1 MSKERGIDE
10 QLMKKNDKYKY
21 KYKNIINMKIN
32 MKKISIKIKVIDMKN
47 FFNTLKRKAKKSNKM
62 SKKKIKQKYES
73 IV

>member
-21 KYKNIINMKIN
+21 KNKNIINMKIS
-32 MKKISIKIKVIDMKN
+32 MKKISMKIKVNDMKKN
-47 FFNTLKRKAKKSNKM
+47 FNTLQRKAKKSNKM
-62 SKKKIKQKYES
+62 SKNKIKQKYKS

>member
-32 MKKISIKIKVIDMKN
+32 MKKISIKIKVNDMKKI
-47 FFNTLKRKAKKSNKM
+47 FNTLQRKAKKSNKM

>member
-10 QLMKKNDKYKY
+10 QLMKKNDKNKY

-32 MKKISIKIKVIDMKN
+32 MKKISIKIKVIDMKK

>member
-32 MKKISIKIKVIDMKN
+32 LKKISIKIKVIDMK
-47 FFNTLKRKAKKSNKM
+47 
-62 SKKKIKQKYES
+62 KISIHYREKQKK
-73 IV
+73 VTRCPRKK